1 MEHGIWCLKK
11 AITTASIQLHWYR
24 DLTLEPTG
32 LFLAENQNKGEE
44 HFRYC
49 LDFVVLLFYQNFFL
63 TYLHMAL

>member
-32 LFLAENQNKGEE
+32 LFLAENDIKTRVKNI
-44 HFRYC
+44 
-49 LDFVVLLFYQNFFL
+49 LDIV
-63 TYLHMAL
+63 